1 MDAGM
6 EALLL
11 VIKQRVKSKISE
23 IPRVQALLDKINSGN
38 ATFADTAEYS
48 EIVSNALGTVFSS
61 SIPELSEAGLKEYV
75 CTELLKDRYN
85 DTNEVLATVQ
95 KSLDEKAGVKLAPQ
109 KAVFPLDRVT
119 RVAHSLAD
127 ATVKEDVIAR
137 RANGPVANVSKS
149 FHDDYIE
156 ENAKFRN
163 DAGLKCYISRV
174 TDGKCCKWCSAIA
187 GRYEYSEAPED
198 IYRRHD
204 NCGCT
209 VTYENGRTRQD
220 VWSKKTWEVP
230 EVKQKNSTP
239 KKLSYEQGKA
249 IEQQNLPRIGVDKSG
264 GSGIIEESSRIVKKA
279 VTDVHS
285 VGKIDIKKYKCITND
300 ITTDEVI
307 ITDERIQHIK
317 DRHPNDYEKYYKYM
331 SEVILSPEYIIEAN
345 KPNTALILKSF
356 SEGEEQFKTVLRLV
370 ASTDDS
376 KYKNSIITFMKIN
389 DKEWQRIIRN
399 KKILYK
405 SE

>member
-6 EALLL
+6 EALLS

-209 VTYENGRTRQD
+209 VTYENGRMRQD

-239 KKLSYEQGKA
+239 KKLPYEQGKA
-249 IEQQNLPRIGVDKSG
+249 IEQQNLPRVGVDKSS
-264 GSGIIEESSRIVKKA
+264 GSGII
-279 VTDVHS
+279 
-285 VGKIDIKKYKCITND
+285 
-300 ITTDEVI
+300 
-307 ITDERIQHIK
+307 
-317 DRHPNDYEKYYKYM
+317 
-331 SEVILSPEYIIEAN
+331 
-345 KPNTALILKSF
+345 NTK
-356 SEGEEQFKTVLRLV
+356 
-370 ASTDDS
+370 
-376 KYKNSIITFMKIN
+376 
-389 DKEWQRIIRN
+389 
-399 KKILYK
+399 
-405 SE
+405 